1 MKHFH
6 LRVLVRRAVAEDMAS
21 SSGNSKVGHSL
32 KHQEI
37 GFVGVFAH
45 RRKQEKLVGYFQRG
59 AVRSKAPASSE
70 SQHQVL
76 VIKIYKLEWWY

>member
-6 LRVLVRRAVAEDMAS
+6 LLVLARRVVAEDMAS
-21 SSGNSKVGHSL
+21 SSDNLKVGPSL
-32 KHQEI
+32 KHLEF

-45 RRKQEKLVGYFQRG
+45 RMEQEKFVDYFQRG
-59 AVRSKAPASSE
+59 AVRSKALASSE

-76 VIKIYKLEWWY
+76 VIKTSKLE